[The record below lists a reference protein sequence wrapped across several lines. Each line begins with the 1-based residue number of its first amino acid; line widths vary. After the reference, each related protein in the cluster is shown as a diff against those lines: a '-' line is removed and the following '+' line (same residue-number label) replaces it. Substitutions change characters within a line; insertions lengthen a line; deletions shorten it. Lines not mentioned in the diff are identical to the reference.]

1 MSSIWKDLRDLFWP
15 PLCPVCGERMP
26 DGARTVCTV
35 CRMDAPLTGFWTQVD
50 NPVVRKFWGLV
61 PVVNASAFLFFVR
74 GNGYR
79 DLIHGFKYYGRWR
92 QALEMGAWYGGE
104 LAAGGLYAGVDVVVP
119 VPLHLRKRL
128 HRGYNQAEYI
138 ARGIAESL
146 GVPVDVH
153 SVRRHRHNPSQALK
167 EHRQRWE
174 NVRGIFSVRRPS
186 VRQTH
191 PPRGRRADYGSDGNL
206 LCRSYPGRRTRR
218 SHQYRR
224 PCRLPPQP
232 RSGLTDKRW
241 FAAIRNDSGR
251 MMVRRN
257 MAGRDR

>member
-1 MSSIWKDLRDLFWP
+1 
-15 PLCPVCGERMP
+15 MP

-174 NVRGIFSVRRPS
+174 NVRGIFSVRRP
-186 VRQTH
+186 
-191 PPRGRRADYGSDGNL
+191 GRLCGKHIL
-206 LCRSYPGRRTRR
+206 LVDDV
-218 SHQYRR
+218 
-224 PCRLPPQP
+224 
-232 RSGLTDKRW
+232 LTT
-241 FAAIRNDSGR
+241 
-251 MMVRRN
+251 
-257 MAGRDR
+257 

>member
-119 VPLHLRKRL
+119 VPLHLRNEPTKMMKQL
-128 HRGYNQAEYI
+128 GYGEKYKYAH
-138 ARGIAESL
+138 
-146 GVPVDVH
+146 D
-153 SVRRHRHNPSQALK
+153 
-167 EHRQRWE
+167 
-174 NVRGIFSVRRPS
+174 
-186 VRQTH
+186 
-191 PPRGRRADYGSDGNL
+191 
-206 LCRSYPGRRTRR
+206 YPGNFVKQQFLPDELKDRRIWE
-218 SHQYRR
+218 
-224 PCRLPPQP
+224 PQLNP
-232 RSGLTDKRW
+232 AEQKHKE
-241 FAAIRNDSGR
+241 R
-251 MMVRRN
+251 MQQLW
-257 MAGRDR
+257 GEEKKW

>member
-35 CRMDAPLTGFWTQVD
+35 CLMDAPLTGFWTQVD

-119 VPLHLRKRL
+119 VPLHLRKRRPRHFVRPLGIRCRDGDALAAIARCGELQQRGL
-128 HRGYNQAEYI
+128 HRKRCSRI
-138 ARGIAESL
+138 
-146 GVPVDVH
+146 
-153 SVRRHRHNPSQALK
+153 HRLLSAGDRCNGKRK
-167 EHRQRWE
+167 EHHPQRI
-174 NVRGIFSVRRPS
+174 NFF
-186 VRQTH
+186 H
-191 PPRGRRADYGSDGNL
+191 L
-206 LCRSYPGRRTRR
+206 L
-218 SHQYRR
+218 Q
-224 PCRLPPQP
+224 
-232 RSGLTDKRW
+232 
-241 FAAIRNDSGR
+241 
-251 MMVRRN
+251 
-257 MAGRDR
+257 

>member
-153 SVRRHRHNPSQALK
+153 SVRRHRQ
-167 EHRQRWE
+167 
-174 NVRGIFSVRRPS
+174 I
-186 VRQTH
+186 
-191 PPRGRRADYGSDGNL
+191 RA
-206 LCRSYPGRRTRR
+206 RR
-218 SHQYRR
+218 S
-224 PCRLPPQP
+224 
-232 RSGLTDKRW
+232 RSTG
-241 FAAIRNDSGR
+241 SGGR
-251 MMVRRN
+251 MYGVSFPC
-257 MAGRDR
+257 AGPGVCAANTSSSWTTC

>member
-1 MSSIWKDLRDLFWP
+1 
-15 PLCPVCGERMP
+15 MP
-26 DGARTVCTV
+26 DGARTVCTA

-104 LAAGGLYAGVDVVVP
+104 LAAGGSMPEWMSSFPSPCTCASASAAVTIRLNTSPAALRRVSACRWMSTACAATGTIRARRSKSIGSGGRMYGVSFP
-119 VPLHLRKRL
+119 C
-128 HRGYNQAEYI
+128 A
-138 ARGIAESL
+138 ARA
-146 GVPVDVH
+146 
-153 SVRRHRHNPSQALK
+153 
-167 EHRQRWE
+167 
-174 NVRGIFSVRRPS
+174 S
-186 VRQTH
+186 VRQTY